1 MNKLQNLLFAT
12 ALAASQ
18 LSVMAQQSATW
29 NPNLPGGKYKNPVI
43 NADYSDP
50 DVCRVGENY

>member
-18 LSVMAQQSATW
+18 LSVTAQQSATW

-43 NADYSDP
+43 TAD
-50 DVCRVGENY
+50 